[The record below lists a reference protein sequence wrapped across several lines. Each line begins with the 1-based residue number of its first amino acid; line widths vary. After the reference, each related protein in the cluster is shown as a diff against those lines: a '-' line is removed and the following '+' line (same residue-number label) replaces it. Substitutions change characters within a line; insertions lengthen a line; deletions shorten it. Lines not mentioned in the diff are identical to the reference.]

1 MVKCI
6 NQIIYSTL
14 MLDTNLKKIQLS
26 LVSSEWL
33 FLSMISDKFRV
44 NFLGIFKYRS
54 ILKITKIWNIKKKL
68 SG

>member
-26 LVSSEWL
+26 LVS
-33 FLSMISDKFRV
+33 
-44 NFLGIFKYRS
+44 
-54 ILKITKIWNIKKKL
+54 ILKITKIWNKKKKS